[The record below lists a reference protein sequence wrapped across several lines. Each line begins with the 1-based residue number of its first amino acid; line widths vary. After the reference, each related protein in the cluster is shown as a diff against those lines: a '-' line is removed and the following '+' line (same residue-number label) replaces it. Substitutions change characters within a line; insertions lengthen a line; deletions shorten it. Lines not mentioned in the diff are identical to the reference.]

1 MIKKVCTSLQRHWH
15 STTSTTS
22 PMLFVEASIMIY
34 ALPVAIWVW
43 SLPLL
48 HPLDALRWSIFVIIS
63 PSQYERYKEIDM
75 PDMRLYT
82 IPKSRIAMYPP
93 FHPPDPLALLSPWE
107 TCSATLS
114 DLLERIF
121 PPTCLI
127 SSYPV
132 LNQFIAENNFTEHA
146 CIELYHNKEPIK
158 YGFLPLSS
166 RGLGTSSILITALC
180 SARPWK
186 IWTTLMFPSS
196 NFLLLSIPH
205 YSIFSKIFSV
215 VLWTTDTPL
224 LMIFMSPNRNLFP
237 VFWTKRW
244 RQNEW

>member
-1 MIKKVCTSLQRHWH
+1 
-15 STTSTTS
+15 
-22 PMLFVEASIMIY
+22 
-34 ALPVAIWVW
+34 
-43 SLPLL
+43 
-48 HPLDALRWSIFVIIS
+48 
-63 PSQYERYKEIDM
+63 
-75 PDMRLYT
+75 MRLYT
-82 IPKSRIAMYPP
+82 IPKSRIAMYPLFRP
-93 FHPPDPLALLSPWE
+93 LDPLALLSPWE

-166 RGLGTSSILITALC
+166 RGLGTSSILTTALC

-186 IWTTLMFPSS
+186 IWTTLMLPSS

-205 YSIFSKIFSV
+205 YSIFIKDLFRCFVNHWYTTFNDFHVSKSQPVPCILDEKMAPKWMIKNEIFLDDDEPYWSS
-215 VLWTTDTPL
+215 
-224 LMIFMSPNRNLFP
+224 SPASDWLAQFFIETFIQSNRPRISWSAYLFCSYKSLY
-237 VFWTKRW
+237 VM
-244 RQNEW
+244 